1 MVLPGSPAAL
11 PSCEDFGFT
20 TLESSGPAG
29 SAGSSAPQSVSS
41 EGQKPPPA
49 AVLAFW
55 GALAG
60 SPAALCAGLVVPLL
74 QEPRSG
80 VPGPGCGKAG
90 GCLLSPELCRG
101 RSAAG
106 LAVLPG
112 P

>member
-1 MVLPGSPAAL
+1 MVLPSSPAAL
-11 PSCEDFGFT
+11 PSWEDFGFT

-41 EGQKPPPA
+41 EGQKPPA

-55 GALAG
+55 GALAR

-80 VPGPGCGKAG
+80 VPGPGCGDVG

-101 RSAAG
+101 RSIAG